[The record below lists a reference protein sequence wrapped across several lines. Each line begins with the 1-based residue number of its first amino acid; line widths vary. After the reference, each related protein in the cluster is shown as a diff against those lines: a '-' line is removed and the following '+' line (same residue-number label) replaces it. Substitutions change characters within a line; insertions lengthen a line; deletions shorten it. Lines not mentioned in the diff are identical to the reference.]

1 MLHFIKF
8 ILTLIIYFLI
18 FILFY
23 VIIPYPS
30 QYFMFEVI
38 KMEEN
43 WYSIPS
49 VIASYVIYGVLYYS
63 IIFIIS
69 LISIIWDET
78 K

>member
-30 QYFMFEVI
+30 QYFMFEII

-49 VIASYVIYGVLYYS
+49 VIVSYIIYGILYYS